1 LLNSL
6 TEDVEPKESQK
17 KEEDETSQE
26 VSYSDGFKESSKNSQ
41 EETEHPII
49 PSNSNID
56 MFRPVATPSIRE
68 VLSDE
73 ENDHF
78 MKDMVEEREEPVMA
92 SGEVTTV
99 VDQLGQEVSSWL
111 SQVVPTRIDIEEEQ

>member
-1 LLNSL
+1 
-6 TEDVEPKESQK
+6 
-17 KEEDETSQE
+17 
-26 VSYSDGFKESSKNSQ
+26 
-41 EETEHPII
+41 
-49 PSNSNID
+49 

-73 ENDHF
+73 ENDHS
-78 MKDMVEEREEPVMA
+78 MKGMVEERGKPVMA
-92 SGEVTTV
+92 SGELTTV